1 MPLNRH
7 ALPWIFLLG
16 LLCIGA
22 VPPGAS
28 AQNVRGMA
36 PLWTIP
42 LAQVDT
48 KLPPDTLWLIAPN
61 MIEKFLAELDGVP
74 PDWGKIYGQGHH
86 DPDHDERLFNL
97 NRERDAARD
106 GKPALNR
113 RIAFIWSGELSRF
126 DPESHGYAVSIG
138 PEFNQTSWGIV
149 KFKPEDL
156 LANLRAKPHKTLAAQ
171 ITRRMAKGE
180 KVEVRVVLTGTL
192 IPTESIV
199 YDFSHDE
206 DGRGMIMP
214 VVRIE
219 HLVYLLK

>member
-22 VPPGAS
+22 VSPGAF
-28 AQNVRGMA
+28 AQNVLGAA

-48 KLPPDTLWLIAPN
+48 KLPPDTLLLIAPN
-61 MIEKFLAELDGVP
+61 MIEKFLAELDGAP
-74 PDWGKIYGQGHH
+74 PDWAKIYGQGHH

-156 LANLRAKPHKTLAAQ
+156 PANLRAKPHKTLAAQ

-199 YDFSHDE
+199 YDFSHNE